1 MKRCTIFKS
10 YLVGIIF
17 ITLTMISLNC
27 MSQSTQEKEKDT
39 DKIKLIEKEN
49 FETKNKKQENIKK

>member
-1 MKRCTIFKS
+1 MKRYTIFKS

-17 ITLTMISLNC
+17 ITLTMISLTC

>member
-1 MKRCTIFKS
+1 
-10 YLVGIIF
+10 
-17 ITLTMISLNC
+17 

>member
-1 MKRCTIFKS
+1 MKKCTIFKS

>member
-1 MKRCTIFKS
+1 MKRCTIFRS

-17 ITLTMISLNC
+17 ITLTMFSLNC

>member
-1 MKRCTIFKS
+1 MKRGTIFKS

>member
-17 ITLTMISLNC
+17 ITLTMFSLNC

>member
-1 MKRCTIFKS
+1 
-10 YLVGIIF
+10 
-17 ITLTMISLNC
+17 MISLNC

>member
-27 MSQSTQEKEKDT
+27 MSQPTQEKEKDT